1 VQVEEQPYQIGFG
14 VRAARPVL
22 RFFVRLITRTL
33 MKITITG
40 MENVPLGQTY
50 LVAANHISLFDG
62 PIAIAFWPEI
72 VEVMGASDIWNKP
85 GQNLLAR
92 WYGAIKV
99 HRGQYDRE
107 LIDSVLKVLRSGRP
121 LLLAPEGGRSHTPG
135 LRRAKPGVGFLIDAG
150 QVPVIPVGLTG
161 TTEDMFSLGLRGKR
175 PLVTMQIGKPLT
187 LPPIEAKGAE
197 RRLTRQYYAD
207 LVMAHIAGLLPED
220 YRGVYAR
227 EAVLQDDPVLARPTP
242 GGIHLPYR

>member
-1 VQVEEQPYQIGFG
+1 MRLDEQPYKVSFG
-14 VRAARPVL
+14 VRVARPIL
-22 RFFVRLITRTL
+22 RFIVRLITRTL
-33 MKITITG
+33 MRITITG
-40 MENVPLGQTY
+40 IENVPLGQTY
-50 LVAANHISLFDG
+50 LVAPNHISLFDG
-62 PIAIAFWPEI
+62 PIAIAFWPET

-121 LLLAPEGGRSHTPG
+121 LLLAPEGGRSHVPG

-150 QVPVIPVGLTG
+150 QVPVIPVGLSG

-175 PLVTMQIGKPLT
+175 PLVTMRIGKPLE
-187 LPPIEAKGAE
+187 LPPIQGQGAE
-197 RRLTRQYYAD
+197 RRLARQQYAD

-220 YRGVYAR
+220 YRGVYAG
-227 EAVLQDDPVLARPTP
+227 EAIVQEVPPEAPRRMEEFHAPQ
-242 GGIHLPYR
+242 G

>member
-1 VQVEEQPYQIGFG
+1 VRVEEQPYQIGLG
-14 VRAARPVL
+14 VRAARPVM
-22 RFFVRLITRTL
+22 RVIVRLIARTL
-33 MKITITG
+33 MKVTITG
-40 MENVPLGQTY
+40 MENVPLGRTY
-50 LVAANHISLFDG
+50 LVATNHISLFDP
-62 PIAIAFWPEI
+62 PIAVAFWPEI

-107 LIDSVLKVLRSGRP
+107 MIDSVLKVLRSGRP
-121 LLLAPEGGRSHTPG
+121 LLLAPEGGRSHVPG

-150 QVPVIPVGLTG
+150 QVPVIPVGLIG
-161 TTEDMFSLGLRGKR
+161 TTEDMFSRGLRGKR
-175 PLVTMQIGKPLT
+175 PPVTMRIGKPLE

-220 YRGVYAR
+220 YRGVYAS
-227 EAVLQDDPVLARPTP
+227 EVVLEDDPVEPQPALR
-242 GGIHLPYR
+242 GMHLPNQ